1 VTIHALLHIADGI
14 KANGPV
20 WCYWAFPMERHC
32 GALQPAIRSRRFP
45 YASLDRYAVED
56 AQLTQIKVVY
66 NVAEELSL
74 RPPRKVVAGSYSTPL
89 CMSWQATVS
98 NILMAPLDPS
108 CLLLPPKVDN
118 RPAPNL
124 ISGIVA
130 ALATRFE
137 LRVTLLRPHLD
148 LAQIKQW
155 GKIRRIDSEAGD
167 TMCASSLGIKREDSR
182 DATFVRVRSFQ
193 SNIISPY

>member
-1 VTIHALLHIADGI
+1 
-14 KANGPV
+14 
-20 WCYWAFPMERHC
+20 MERYC

-66 NVAEELSL
+66 NVTEELSL
-74 RPPRKVVAGSYSTPL
+74 QPPRKAVAGSYSTPL
-89 CMSWQATVS
+89 CMSRQATAS
-98 NILMAPLDPS
+98 SILMAPLDPS
-108 CLLLPPKVDN
+108 CLLLPPKVSN

-130 ALATRFE
+130 ALATCFE

-148 LAQIKQW
+148 IAQIEQW
-155 GKIRRIDSEAGD
+155 GKIHHIDSDAGD

-182 DATFVRVRSFQ
+182 DATFVRVRIFNQLLPPCTNHS
-193 SNIISPY
+193 